1 MNISC
6 WRLSKFLYFKRFNS
20 KLAFEVIPDPI
31 IPHEGDKLF
40 VAQRIYNTKDI
51 PVKLPRDSIIVSL
64 PTGRIGSYAELKE
77 SVAELQSSV
86 AELKSSEAGLQSYV
100 TKLQSSVTKLQSSEA
115 GLQSSVTK
123 LQRSEAELKKKIHCI
138 SEFSA
143 CLLLPQISMMTI
155 EYSKKVEKYLIRK
168 LFFKSNGKK
177 EEISEFSSREPYV
190 HLFVKLHQILKSSQ
204 FDKLKPFQNKYTH
217 PASESTANSI
227 ELHLKRLSQYPNAFS
242 CDENETLMSIH
253 ECFNNLKDIEN
264 GMVMIQ

>member
-1 MNISC
+1 MNISFR
-6 WRLSKFLYFKRFNS
+6 RLSKFLFFKRFNS

-31 IPHEGDKLF
+31 ITNEGDKLF
-40 VAQRIYNTKDI
+40 VARRIYNTKDI
-51 PVKLPRDSIIVSL
+51 PIKLTRDSISVSL
-64 PTGRIGSYAELKE
+64 PIDQIGSYAGLKE

-86 AELKSSEAGLQSYV
+86 AELKSSEAGLQSSV
-100 TKLQSSVTKLQSSEA
+100 AKLKGDLAELKSSVTKLQSSEA
-115 GLQSSVTK
+115 ELMEK
-123 LQRSEAELKKKIHCI
+123 IDCIAE
-138 SEFSA
+138 FTA
-143 CLLLPQISMMTI
+143 CLMLPQISMMTI
-155 EYSKKVEKYLIRK
+155 EYSKKVEKDLIRK

-204 FDKLKPFQNKYTH
+204 FDKLKPFQNKYTQ

-227 ELHLKRLSQYPNAFS
+227 ELHLKRLSRYPNAFS

-253 ECFNNLKDIEN
+253 ECFYNLRDIEN